1 MIINMQKGLTNMA
14 DFSMGTLY
22 AMNQDNMAKEPSIKP
37 NTLKKLLK
45 QKVVPQITKVD
56 DSYFMMLCKELSDY
70 TIFKFSNKKEDTLS
84 AFVKDIHECIL
95 NRGRPLAVDLLKEDN
110 DAVEIWIKVEGIPHM
125 YYFFPCEPFI
135 IEEGREYN

>member
-1 MIINMQKGLTNMA
+1 MA

-22 AMNQDNMAKEPSIKP
+22 DMNQNNMQKEPSIKP
-37 NTLKKLLK
+37 NSLRKLLK
-45 QKVVPQITKVD
+45 EKLIPRVQNTD
-56 DSYFMMLCKELSDY
+56 DSYYMMLCKELSDY
-70 TIFKFSNKKEDTLS
+70 TIFKFNNKDQETLS
-84 AFVKDIHECIL
+84 TFVKDLHECIL